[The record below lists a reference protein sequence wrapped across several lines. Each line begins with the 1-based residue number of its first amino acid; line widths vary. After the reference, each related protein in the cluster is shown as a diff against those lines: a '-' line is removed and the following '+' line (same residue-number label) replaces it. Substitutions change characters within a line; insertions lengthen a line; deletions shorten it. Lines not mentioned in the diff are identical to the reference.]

1 MPAQDLVI
9 YGFHVKDSE
18 TVTLSVGSSGYST
31 YYGDKALYF
40 NGTEAVKAYVAYAIG
55 TSVAANTAMVL
66 KGDAAN
72 ASATIAVVGTGETKT
87 NNLLRGVTVDTS
99 INDFRKYV
107 LVEKN
112 AEDGTKVVKFADTG
126 NRAATVPANKAY
138 LQAPEGAEARQLTIV
153 FENDLTNAIEIIS
166 VESEG
171 NSAVFNLS
179 GQQVKNPGKGLYI
192 INGKKVIIK

>member
-1 MPAQDLVI
+1 M
-9 YGFHVKDSE
+9 
-18 TVTLSVGSSGYST
+18 
-31 YYGDKALYF
+31 
-40 NGTEAVKAYVAYAIG
+40 AYAIG
-55 TSVAANTAMVL
+55 TSVVSLKQVIGSVAANTAMVL